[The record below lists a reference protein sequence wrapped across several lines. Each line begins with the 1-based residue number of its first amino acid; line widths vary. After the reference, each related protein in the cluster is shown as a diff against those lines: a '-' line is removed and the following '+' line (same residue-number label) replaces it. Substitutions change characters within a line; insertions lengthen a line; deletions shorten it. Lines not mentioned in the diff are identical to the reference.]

1 MLTLDSINRGTRP
14 VMAAIYRTQS
24 GKLLLT
30 PQDYITQVLYFFN
43 QFACIYDWSIGAGA
57 RDSVAGYN
65 FCRVWC

>member
-1 MLTLDSINRGTRP
+1 MNCNVDAGFHQSRNK
-14 VMAAIYRTQS
+14 TQS